1 MMYLRATVEVYEAA
15 RAQMDAARGLPA
27 RGQVT
32 SFDPADVAPRD
43 GDGRVVLALRDS
55 DLTATGVD
63 SLLPQLIAAGLVEQ
77 ITAEQ
82 YAAVLP
88 VVEP

>member
-15 RAQMDAARGLPA
+15 RSQMDAARGLPA

-32 SFDPADVAPRD
+32 SFDPADVAPQD
-43 GDGRVVLALRDS
+43 GDGRVVLALRNS
-55 DLTATGVD
+55 DLTATGAD
-63 SLLPQLIAAGLVEQ
+63 ALLPQLLAAGLVEE

-88 VVEP
+88 LAAL